1 MIFWNFHRTHRSVE
15 EKLDTSTKRMETVE
29 SELRHREKELDEA
42 NHQRA
47 QLQKEVHALR
57 ANAKGKH
64 GHTEVLILK
73 TEYIVWFSSQIP
85 DFKYNLAWNTSDT
98 LD

>member
-1 MIFWNFHRTHRSVE
+1 MEVKSFYFFKILNYDRTHRSVE

-29 SELRHREKELDEA
+29 SELRHREKELEEA

-57 ANAKGKH
+57 ANAKGRH
-64 GHTEVLILK
+64 RHSGVLILNLNTQCSFPAK
-73 TEYIVWFSSQIP
+73 LQA
-85 DFKYNLAWNTSDT
+85 FKQF
-98 LD
+98 

>member
-1 MIFWNFHRTHRSVE
+1 MEVKRFDIFFHRTHRSVE

-29 SELRHREKELDEA
+29 SELRHREKELDES

-57 ANAKGKH
+57 ANAKGRH
-64 GHTEVLILK
+64 RPAVIAQIVRA
-73 TEYIVWFSSQIP
+73 EYTV
-85 DFKYNLAWNTSDT
+85 
-98 LD
+98 